1 MGICEC
7 SEKKSSNKKNNN
19 LKKYVYSINP
29 KNSIVTTNVAPK
41 GPLKFDC
48 RIFNFQASN
57 LFPNKH
63 YLITVKILEKTFY
76 LKSSSQG
83 PNPIFE
89 LDERSII
96 EIKFEQLKK
105 SYVTIELFCL
115 NKPFSS
121 KNNKKS
127 VEEIVS
133 NKKPISILSVDFL
146 TVVIG
151 TKHHDIQLLSTS
163 ETNEILGRMQFD
175 ILCEQIEEITIS
187 LKKVHVKLDYLVSN
201 LACFRLK
208 FLYERNCNETLFTLP
223 VASKINQ
230 KDNKT
235 EYFWKASVEDKDTL
249 KINKVIL
256 NVNELF
262 CSNLEIIIYETNFS
276 YEGNSNNKMIQIK
289 NTTSQEEI
297 LPNETYFKKI
307 KKKRSNSTFELHSK
321 TTSLIETKFLQ
332 NENKNDYLILLPNF
346 NEIGYSRLNLYNLLS
361 EKTFSLKYNVKNYFQ
376 KLSYLYSNDT
386 DELNLSGE
394 QLTSKRNF
402 IDLKLDKVKSHKSE
416 INISKRFNQ
425 IQTSVSSI
433 KNINTYEKE
442 DLNENNNKNENKKLN
457 HNIVL
462 KLFDDCLEINFKE
475 DVFCNAK
482 KVGEINGILTIENI
496 PLLKQNQI
504 GVHTEKGL
512 DLSSNFYYNSPLT
525 KSNSLPKQIK
535 EIELASI
542 NYSQCILDFT
552 LKQNSYSYK
561 ELKNNLTLVLKHIKS
576 ILLEKDFISKIDYDR
591 IRAAQIL
598 INLGINIINS
608 MDGFGKE
615 QRELCFDILILINNR
630 KELTLRSLSL
640 LTNIENNDNNNNNE
654 NNLKKNLQINVINSF
669 LEFMNK
675 SLINALN
682 KLTNRFSDEQSTN
695 FISEYL
701 AICYFRIP
709 AFRHCFLKA
718 IFPNYKIDA
727 NEMNISYNYVI
738 DWNDLFYSKIKKIKE
753 IKFEEKKKKLID
765 EINSLHWRE
774 RICKK
779 GLGFYSIIARFE
791 NYLFS
796 EFDNKEEVSLDHVP
810 GINEIKKSIIDEIEK
825 KPISSISPNLIKLL
839 NIFIYNPNDVN
850 DFFKI
855 IVNRTNGY
863 DTSSVFNLITIL
875 DSFFEASIKNKMPSF
890 GYKFDYNLLK
900 STFTIILEIDNA
912 LCIAKLLWF
921 YYKHS
926 HRMSIIHL
934 VEVISE
940 IFQNKFY
947 FLFFHWSWQ
956 VREIFHHYLLYIVS
970 YKIKNK
976 NYLKE
981 KKNLI
986 EQRMTTLKKDDEE
999 GFYKTFHNDY
1009 YQKLKIQI
1017 LKLYY
1022 EKARIIE
1029 MFKSNVKKENLDPT
1043 YQTTGGFDPNVYNK
1057 LCKNEQDSIVES
1069 IIQYEITE
1077 KNFKLWEKENKGN
1090 EFPVYPV
1097 LNVYPPKDDYTEYSS
1112 HSYDNW

>member
-127 VEEIVS
+127 VEEIIS

-276 YEGNSNNKMIQIK
+276 YEGNSNNNMIQIK

-433 KNINTYEKE
+433 KNLNTYEKE

-640 LTNIENNDNNNNNE
+640 LTNI
-654 NNLKKNLQINVINSF
+654 
-669 LEFMNK
+669 
-675 SLINALN
+675 
-682 KLTNRFSDEQSTN
+682 
-695 FISEYL
+695 
-701 AICYFRIP
+701 
-709 AFRHCFLKA
+709 
-718 IFPNYKIDA
+718 
-727 NEMNISYNYVI
+727 
-738 DWNDLFYSKIKKIKE
+738 
-753 IKFEEKKKKLID
+753 
-765 EINSLHWRE
+765 
-774 RICKK
+774 
-779 GLGFYSIIARFE
+779 
-791 NYLFS
+791 
-796 EFDNKEEVSLDHVP
+796 
-810 GINEIKKSIIDEIEK
+810 
-825 KPISSISPNLIKLL
+825 
-839 NIFIYNPNDVN
+839 
-850 DFFKI
+850 
-855 IVNRTNGY
+855 
-863 DTSSVFNLITIL
+863 
-875 DSFFEASIKNKMPSF
+875 
-890 GYKFDYNLLK
+890 
-900 STFTIILEIDNA
+900 
-912 LCIAKLLWF
+912 
-921 YYKHS
+921 
-926 HRMSIIHL
+926 
-934 VEVISE
+934 
-940 IFQNKFY
+940 
-947 FLFFHWSWQ
+947 
-956 VREIFHHYLLYIVS
+956 
-970 YKIKNK
+970 
-976 NYLKE
+976 
-981 KKNLI
+981 
-986 EQRMTTLKKDDEE
+986 
-999 GFYKTFHNDY
+999 
-1009 YQKLKIQI
+1009 
-1017 LKLYY
+1017 
-1022 EKARIIE
+1022 
-1029 MFKSNVKKENLDPT
+1029 
-1043 YQTTGGFDPNVYNK
+1043 
-1057 LCKNEQDSIVES
+1057 
-1069 IIQYEITE
+1069 
-1077 KNFKLWEKENKGN
+1077 
-1090 EFPVYPV
+1090 
-1097 LNVYPPKDDYTEYSS
+1097 
-1112 HSYDNW
+1112 